1 VYGTL
6 LISDPTCED
15 WPHGLSSTY
24 NRAHAPHSYAA
35 AVVLAGNPR
44 AEELLNQVNAI
55 VRVLLEG

>member
-1 VYGTL
+1 MYGTL
-6 LISDPTCED
+6 LISDPTC
-15 WPHGLSSTY
+15 GLSSTY
-24 NRAHAPHSYAA
+24 NRVHAPHSYAA